1 MHSSLAIIGTAGRKE
16 DQSRLTHFHYNR
28 MVSACI
34 KLIEHLQFDLPDLR
48 LISGGAAW
56 ADHLVVTLTK
66 RGVVPYEN
74 TTLYTPSSLT
84 SEGYVGE
91 NEFSKKTANTAN
103 YYHRLFSNCVGI
115 DSIKELLELKYNG
128 SILLPGNGSFHARNS
143 DVAKSVSP
151 NGVLLA
157 FTFGAPDIQQ
167 SIWTIRKFSG
177 NITATEAGLKD
188 GGTADTWCKASCTK
202 YHCVLGPTSE
212 DSNFI

>member
-1 MHSSLAIIGTAGRKE
+1 MYSSLAIIGTAGRKE

-28 MVSACI
+28 MVSACV

-74 TTLYTPSSLT
+74 TTLYLPSSLT
-84 SEGYVGE
+84 NGGYVGE
-91 NEFSKKTANTAN
+91 NEFSKKIANIAN
-103 YYHRLFSNCVGI
+103 YYHKLFSNCVGI
-115 DSIKELLELKYNG
+115 NSIKELLELQDNG
-128 SILLPGNGSFHARNS
+128 SVLIPGNGSFHARNS
-143 DVAKSVSP
+143 DVAKSVSH

-167 SIWTIRKFSG
+167 PIWTIRKFSG
-177 NITATEAGLKD
+177 NTTAVEAGLKD
-188 GGTADTWCKASCTK
+188 GGTADTWNKCTGQK
-202 YHCVLGPTSE
+202 WHCVLGPTPK
-212 DSNFI
+212 DPNFI